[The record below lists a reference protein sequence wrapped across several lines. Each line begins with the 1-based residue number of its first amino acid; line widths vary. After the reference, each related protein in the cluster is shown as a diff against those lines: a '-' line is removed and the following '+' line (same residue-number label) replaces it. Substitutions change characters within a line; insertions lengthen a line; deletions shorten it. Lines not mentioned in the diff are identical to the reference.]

1 MLLKGPSAIQVSV
14 PSGQLCEDTLSVQGT
29 ILRGVLHQGAV
40 ITVPELLT
48 SSQVFI
54 FGIVE
59 IYRTVTSNAAS
70 GTGQCHA

>member
-48 SSQVFI
+48 SLKFSFLELLKFI
-54 FGIVE
+54 VP
-59 IYRTVTSNAAS
+59 
-70 GTGQCHA
+70 